1 MPLSPEQERYWR
13 AYLAAAPAPPEQGC
27 SVVVGAPGNDENAD
41 MLLELYLLGKKTAGS
56 GLLEEYLAV
65 GEPLPR
71 IGDRWIALD
80 SQGRPRCI
88 LRTVRVETHR
98 FLDVPERIAVAE
110 GEGDL
115 TLDYWRSSHTRFFA
129 PYLQDWG
136 LSKIED
142 ATVVT
147 EFFELVYA

>member
-1 MPLSPEQERYWR
+1 MQLSPEQERYWR
-13 AYLAAAPAPPEQGC
+13 AYLAVAPASPEEGC
-27 SVVVGAPGNDENAD
+27 NVVADAPGNDESAD
-41 MLLELYLLGKKTAGS
+41 MLVDLYMLGKKTAGS
-56 GLLEEYLAV
+56 GLLEGYLTAA
-65 GEPLPR
+65 EPLPR
-71 IGDRWIALD
+71 IGDHWIALD
-80 SQGRPRCI
+80 PQECPRCI

-115 TLDYWRSSHTRFFA
+115 TLEYWRSCHTRFFA

-136 LSKIED
+136 LSRIED

-147 EFFELVYA
+147 EFFKLVYT